1 MNKKTFHLI
10 VVLVF
15 LLCGSVFSQGAQIDV
30 AVDFPTDS
38 AEINLENVVNPYD
51 WNMTTKPEEFVILSM
66 DGINI
71 PVRIKTEEFIL
82 TGPKVGVFRFYNGK
96 VASVTRIQQ
105 NQINSK
111 PICVPPRCQ
120 QNYRPKY
127 RPTLF
132 VTIGGFSLERS
143 GVAEWQNLLDSK
155 LMALSASLPYKHFA
169 VDWESNKQIGSQVD
183 DTAEAI
189 KQFLSG
195 QDDLWNVVM
204 IGYSRGGIFAHNLSG
219 RLASEGNIKNLHVA
233 LLDPTAVPI
242 FGDLYPTQNNLGIS
256 GYLKFDGLPFSY
268 VSASTVSDKMISG
281 YNNYGLAGHQVIYCV
296 SCSNNSSHT
305 KYAYDWVMNDFEQF
319 GSQLLDVSD
328 KDIYILSEPSGM
340 EVLTISV
347 SDIDVQLDATCSEG
361 EQASCTLNGSIT
373 LGPLT
378 TVSLRNVVSKTG
390 IDVSVAAGIAS
401 AAAIVRRDQITL
413 EQSDITSAQS
423 VIVSNEG
430 LQSEHDILFGS
441 GEIRTKV
448 DKYGGSVRVAV
459 GGFNIFN
466 ESIGPLD
473 AIIPGAS
480 KVKSSIED
488 LSDPLDLW

>member
-1 MNKKTFHLI
+1 MSKKNFYSV
-10 VVLVF
+10 VVLMF
-15 LLCGSVFSQGAQIDV
+15 MLCGSAFSQGAQIDV
-30 AVDFPTDS
+30 AVDFSADT
-38 AEINLENVVNPYD
+38 AEISLDNVVSPHE
-51 WNMTTKPEEFVILSM
+51 WSMSTKPEEFVILSM

-96 VASVTRIQQ
+96 VSSVTRIQQ
-105 NQINSK
+105 NQIAPK
-111 PICVPPRCQ
+111 TICTPPRC
-120 QNYRPKY
+120 YHHSRPTH

-143 GVAEWQNLLDSK
+143 GVAEWQNLFDSK
-155 LMALSASLPYKHFA
+155 LMALSANLPYKHFA
-169 VDWESNKQIGSQVD
+169 VDWESSKQIGSQTVD
-183 DTAEAI
+183 VAEAI
-189 KQFLSG
+189 KQFISG
-195 QDDLWNVVM
+195 QNDLWNVVL
-204 IGYSRGGIFAHNLSG
+204 IGYSRGGIFAHDLSS
-219 RLASEGNIKNLHVA
+219 RLAGVGNIKNLHVA

-242 FGDLYPTQNNLGIS
+242 FGDLYPTQNNLDMS

-268 VSASTVSDKMISG
+268 VSASTVSDKTISG
-281 YNNYGLAGHQVIYCV
+281 YNNYGLGEHKIVYCA

-305 KYAYDWVMNDFEQF
+305 KYAYDWVVNDFEQF
-319 GSQLLDVSD
+319 SSQLLDIND
-328 KDIYILSEPSGM
+328 KGSYILSEPSGM
-340 EVLTISV
+340 EVLTVSV
-347 SDIDVQLDATCSEG
+347 SDIEVQLDASCTGG
-361 EQASCTLNGSIT
+361 EEASCTLNGSIT

-390 IDVSVAAGIAS
+390 IDVSVATGIAS
-401 AAAIVRRDQITL
+401 AAAIVRRDQIAI

-423 VIVSNEG
+423 VIVSSEG
-430 LQSEHDILFGS
+430 LQTEHDILFGS

-448 DKYGGSVRVAV
+448 DKYGGSVRIAV

-480 KVKSSIED
+480 KVKSLIED
-488 LSDPLDLW
+488 LSDPFDFW